1 MMSFF
6 FICYIFV
13 TGFDLVVASEKI
25 YRIGYGAKQKSTSV
39 QHCLGPVLQKFGMN
53 IRFGKLIAAT
63 TVAKKIS
70 GVSEAPQIF
79 VDGSIFDAGIVYDDT
94 DVLTHTFTVT
104 NTGSGELIIKN
115 VKADCSCTTIAND
128 KNKLAPGESL
138 PITVKFRL
146 KGEFDKVLES
156 KTLVFTNDKK
166 KPKIELIMRVERR
179 REFALY
185 PSKASMGVVPLGEG
199 KVLFMRIKP
208 AGWDK
213 RLCIDKAVSSSA
225 FVQVTEVVEAIG
237 RIDANDPGDLNEHS
251 GLNESNQLDEA
262 NEPNQVSEPNE
273 ANEPNE
279 VVEYLLQIH
288 LLPEAPSG
296 ILETLVTIPCQGAR
310 LRELKIPVRAEV
322 AGPIETSLSKIQFG
336 LIRQNSREKTKEIW
350 LRAEKPFHISNVAT
364 DQPWLVVSQQK
375 ISDKEYAVA
384 VKIIPQKMA
393 KGKLKGTVTIETNM
407 HNMNRIEVPVVAFR
421 L

>member
-1 MMSFF
+1 
-6 FICYIFV
+6 
-13 TGFDLVVASEKI
+13 
-25 YRIGYGAKQKSTSV
+25 
-39 QHCLGPVLQKFGMN
+39 
-53 IRFGKLIAAT
+53 
-63 TVAKKIS
+63 
-70 GVSEAPQIF
+70 
-79 VDGSIFDAGIVYDDT
+79 
-94 DVLTHTFTVT
+94 
-104 NTGSGELIIKN
+104 
-115 VKADCSCTTIAND
+115 
-128 KNKLAPGESL
+128 
-138 PITVKFRL
+138 
-146 KGEFDKVLES
+146 
-156 KTLVFTNDKK
+156 
-166 KPKIELIMRVERR
+166 
-179 REFALY
+179 
-185 PSKASMGVVPLGEG
+185 MGVVPLGEG

-208 AGWDK
+208 AAWDK

-225 FVQVTEVVEAIG
+225 FVRVTEVVEAIG
-237 RIDANDPGDLNEHS
+237 RIDANDPGDLNEPS

-288 LLPEAPSG
+288 LLPEAPAG

-310 LRELKIPVRAEV
+310 LKELKIPVRAEI
-322 AGPIETSLSKIQFG
+322 AGPIETSLSEIQFG
-336 LIRQNSREKTKEIW
+336 LIRQNSREKTKEIR

-393 KGKLKGTVTIETNM
+393 KGTLQGAVTIETNT
-407 HNMNRIEVPVVAFR
+407 HNMNKIEVPVFVFC